1 MKAFSSI
8 IRLKAVIKIR
18 DGLFDKNKMASL
30 LAYDL
35 NLLLGRVKIS
45 QMEMAMV
52 HSSEP
57 YSIQLTG
64 KEIW

>member
-1 MKAFSSI
+1 MEM
-8 IRLKAVIKIR
+8 R
-18 DGLFDKNKMASL
+18 DGLFHKNKMASL

-45 QMEMAMV
+45 QMEMAMA

-57 YSIQLTG
+57 YSIQLAG